1 MSSGR
6 GGQGPSPPTG
16 LPSTPVPLPARPH
29 PATESC
35 GHPFIGS
42 DFLSGGPDKG
52 LRGCWKGLGAALPV
66 GNWKIFLLGSPELT
80 ECARHAPSRR
90 EAKTQCCEAGQS
102 PPCQRVLLSCEEA
115 TQVSGVS
122 SQCLREA

>member
-1 MSSGR
+1 MYEVLGKAIR
-6 GGQGPSPPTG
+6 GSFMAVMMVWVVWKIRDSTRG
-16 LPSTPVPLPARPH
+16 LFW
-29 PATESC
+29 
-35 GHPFIGS
+35 GPFIGS